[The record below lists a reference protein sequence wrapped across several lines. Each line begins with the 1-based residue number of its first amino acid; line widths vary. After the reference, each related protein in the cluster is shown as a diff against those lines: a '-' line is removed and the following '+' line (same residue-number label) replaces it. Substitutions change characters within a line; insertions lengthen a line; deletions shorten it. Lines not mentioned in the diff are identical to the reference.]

1 MCHGCQSFLIKFS
14 NRLYKLC
21 GFYLYECLTD
31 LIPNVTFQNRISIN
45 STLQIE
51 KIDSLLKH
59 VFGFESFREN

>member
-1 MCHGCQSFLIKFS
+1 MCHGCQSFPIKFP
-14 NRLYKLC
+14 NELCKLC
-21 GFYLYECLTD
+21 DFYLYKCLID